1 MDLDELVVGAHGL
14 EADPGD
20 SPHVSSLAEVVLGD
34 EVVGQIARGVRA
46 APVLAGGVPL
56 RAELVE
62 IRLGVTTLAVGGE
75 GFGALGDVPW
85 APGTSATTWD
95 SPPSR
100 APLRV
105 RRDS

>member
-1 MDLDELVVGAHGL
+1 MGLDELVVGAHGL
-14 EADPGD
+14 EADLGD
-20 SPHVSSLAEVVLGD
+20 PPHVSSLAEVVLGD

-75 GFGALGDVPW
+75 GFGALGEFAAGAGNFGDHL
-85 APGTSATTWD
+85 GLSTQSSA
-95 SPPSR
+95 SSS
-100 APLRV
+100 A
-105 RRDS
+105 